1 MENHQQSENIKI
13 VVEPL
18 LTAVQVAY
26 ILGLSRARAYNLM
39 QTGEI
44 RTVRIGKSRRVRQ
57 KDLDTFISQNIYP
70 SPTR

>member
-13 VVEPL
+13 VFEPL
-18 LTAVQVAY
+18 LSASQVAY

-57 KDLDTFISQNIYP
+57 KDLDAFISQNTYP
-70 SPTR
+70 SCT

>member
-13 VVEPL
+13 VFEPL
-18 LTAVQVAY
+18 LSAMQVAY

-57 KDLDTFISQNIYP
+57 KDLDAFISQNTYP
-70 SPTR
+70 PCT